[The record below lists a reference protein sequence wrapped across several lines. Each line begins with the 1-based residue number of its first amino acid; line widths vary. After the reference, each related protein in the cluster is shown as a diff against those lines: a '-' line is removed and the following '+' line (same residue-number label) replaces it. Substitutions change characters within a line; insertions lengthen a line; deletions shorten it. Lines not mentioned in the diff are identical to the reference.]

1 MLTRDECGRLRAFE
15 PRNAHEHALL
25 AQLPEFYSPS
35 PSRENLHSIAQRV
48 LRSTEE
54 ENRSLGR
61 AAVEGLCPTVAPF
74 QSGAAVALALL
85 AFAYVCSLAYSVA
98 PTKS

>member
-1 MLTRDECGRLRAFE
+1 MLNGAECGRLRAFE
-15 PRNAHEHALL
+15 PRTPHEHALV

-35 PSRENLHSIAQRV
+35 PSREKLRSIAQRV

-61 AAVEGLCPTVAPF
+61 AAVEELCPPVAPF
-74 QSGAAVALALL
+74 ASGALALL
-85 AFAYVCSLAYSVA
+85 ALAYVCYLAYSVA
-98 PTKS
+98 KS

>member
-1 MLTRDECGRLRAFE
+1 MLNGAECGRLRAFE
-15 PRNAHEHALL
+15 PRTPHEHALV

-35 PSRENLHSIAQRV
+35 PSREKLRSIAQRV

-61 AAVEGLCPTVAPF
+61 AAVEELCPTAAPF
-74 QSGAAVALALL
+74 ANAASVALALL
-85 AFAYVCSLAYSVA
+85 ALAYVCYLAYSVA
-98 PTKS
+98 KS

>member
-1 MLTRDECGRLRAFE
+1 MLSGEECGRLRAFE
-15 PRNAHEHALL
+15 PRTPHEHALV

-35 PSRENLHSIAQRV
+35 PSREKLRSIAQRV

-61 AAVEGLCPTVAPF
+61 AAVEELCPTVAPF
-74 QSGAAVALALL
+74 ANAAAVALALL
-85 AFAYVCSLAYSVA
+85 ALAYVCYLAYSVA
-98 PTKS
+98 RS